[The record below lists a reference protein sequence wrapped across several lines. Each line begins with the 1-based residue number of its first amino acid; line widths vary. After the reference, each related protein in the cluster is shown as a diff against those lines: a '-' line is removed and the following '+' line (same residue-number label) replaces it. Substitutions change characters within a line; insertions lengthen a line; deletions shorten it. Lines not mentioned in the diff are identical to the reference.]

1 MFRRSLRHRLGKL
14 SSLLETKFEVLTA
27 VLLEIL
33 ISLSVSQPILQDG
46 GQIFTSKYGVT
57 SKKTWISSW
66 IPWSTIRNK
75 EAVFFSGREHS
86 CCLPAGRC
94 PESHFEQVGYGR
106 HSREDAQVKEKKLN
120 HPMLEFLHFWCLTLT
135 LTNIY
140 FCSGFNY
147 GHWHEERWSAG
158 QPHG

>member
-57 SKKTWISSW
+57 SKKT
-66 IPWSTIRNK
+66 
-75 EAVFFSGREHS
+75 
-86 CCLPAGRC
+86 
-94 PESHFEQVGYGR
+94 
-106 HSREDAQVKEKKLN
+106 
-120 HPMLEFLHFWCLTLT
+120 
-135 LTNIY
+135 
-140 FCSGFNY
+140 
-147 GHWHEERWSAG
+147 
-158 QPHG
+158 

>member
-1 MFRRSLRHRLGKL
+1 MFRRPLCYPLGEL
-14 SSLLETKFEVLTA
+14 SSLLKTKFDVLTA

-33 ISLSVSQPILQDG
+33 ISLRVSQPILQDG
-46 GQIFTSKYGVT
+46 RQLFTSKYGVT
-57 SKKTWISSW
+57 SQETWISRW

-94 PESHFEQVGYGR
+94 PESHFKQVGYGEP
-106 HSREDAQVKEKKLN
+106 SREDAQVKEKKLN
-120 HPMLEFLHFWCLTLT
+120 HLMLEFLHFWCLT

-147 GHWHEERWSAG
+147 RRWHEVRWSAG
-158 QPHG
+158 QTYG